1 MGKLEFLGGIDT
13 KTNGSSAIVIARCTT
28 PTTNIEV
35 PTKFVGGGASTPR
48 KIYTEYRTYKSKFGN
63 INPSM
68 YRLRTVR
75 SCYNVLQVLLCKD
88 ENHLKAGVLWG

>member
-1 MGKLEFLGGIDT
+1 MVDKLEFSGVVNT

-48 KIYTEYRTYKSKFGN
+48 KIYTDHLTYKSKFISN
-63 INPSM
+63 KM
-68 YRLRTVR
+68 
-75 SCYNVLQVLLCKD
+75 
-88 ENHLKAGVLWG
+88 